1 MRRVLMTAVAL
12 VVVALLLFVLWFIV
26 ASGRGVI
33 V

>member
-1 MRRVLMTAVAL
+1 MHRVIMIAVAL

-26 ASGRGVI
+26 ASGRAVI

>member
-1 MRRVLMTAVAL
+1 MRRVLMIAVAL

-26 ASGRGVI
+26 ASGRAVI